1 LARRQGVCASLA
13 LLLGHERFAVLNVVP
28 DVGVARTLRPV
39 LLVLECG
46 RLSLTLTNHVLRAMP
61 EDEP

>member
-1 LARRQGVCASLA
+1 MA